1 LRENKKEKDM
11 KKVSKQ
17 LMAFYTAQ
25 VALAL
30 VVIVLFELNVMPEGI
45 KADDKQSEFALTS
58 VMELITLGAAFL
70 GLRLFKFKTVHND
83 LVTRKE
89 RAMWKWGMARLI
101 ILEAPMVIDTL
112 LYYIYMNPTFG
123 YLAIILL
130 LCLPFVF
137 PSYNRCVSETTEE

>member
-1 LRENKKEKDM
+1 M

-17 LMAFYTAQ
+17 LTSFYIAQ

-30 VVIVLFELNVMPEGI
+30 VFIVLFELDVLPVGI
-45 KADDKQSEFALTS
+45 MSEDKQSEFVLTAL
-58 VMELITLGAAFL
+58 MEIVSLGAAFL
-70 GLRLFKFKTVHND
+70 GLRLFKFKAIHHD
-83 LVTRKE
+83 LVTREEK
-89 RAMWKWGMARLI
+89 AMWKWGMTRLL

-112 LYYIYMNPTFG
+112 LYYIYLNTTFG

-137 PSYNRCVSETTEE
+137 PSLNRCLAETSEED